1 MESRAYDL
9 YRVNRARR
17 RHATLEGDLHMKR
30 SRLATALATF
40 AVLSTMPIVAQ
51 AKGELCALPSAANL
65 RAWVGR
71 DVHVAP
77 EYLGKPQSGQCQW
90 TEGGA
95 SGGGASVLVQVAP
108 ARYYEPHRGA
118 PDFAKLHGIGE
129 RAYYQNDLGFVAGA
143 LKGRSTIVVSL
154 SGGTANKARAIDALR
169 FFVERL

>member
-1 MESRAYDL
+1 
-9 YRVNRARR
+9 
-17 RHATLEGDLHMKR
+17 MKR
-30 SRLATALATF
+30 SFFVTALATF
-40 AVLSTMPIVAQ
+40 AVLSMMPIVTQ

-77 EYLGKPQSGQCQW
+77 EYLGKPQSSQCQW

-95 SGGGASVLVQVAP
+95 SGASVLVQVAP

-154 SGGTANKARAIDALR
+154 FGGSVNKARAIDALR
-169 FFVERL
+169 FFVGRL